1 MIKKKTINK
10 LDMHVFYMLEYE
22 DERGGNTLTGLL
34 QLEADAIN
42 HVMIQQKKDESS
54 MLSLIASCFTDRRAS
69 IQRQ

>member
-22 DERGGNTLTGLL
+22 DERGGNTLTGIL

-42 HVMIQQKKDESS
+42 HVMIQQKKDES
-54 MLSLIASCFTDRRAS
+54 
-69 IQRQ
+69 